1 MTVFIIQSLLL
12 LAVAFI
18 LGCLLG
24 SFLRYLFT
32 PAPQPVAVAAP
43 APAPLVSKPAPKPA
57 PTPKPAAPKPAP
69 AVKKA
74 APKPRPK
81 PTFANKDNLQE
92 IWGIGNV
99 LEKKL
104 HDIGVYRF
112 DQIAAWTKKDVA
124 DFNSKLSFSGRI
136 ERDEWLKQAAKL
148 AKKSKA

>member
-1 MTVFIIQSLLL
+1 MTVFIIQSFLL

-32 PAPQPVAVAAP
+32 PAPQPVAAVATP
-43 APAPLVSKPAPKPA
+43 APAPKPA
-57 PTPKPAAPKPAP
+57 AAPKPKPAPAP

-74 APKPRPK
+74 EPKPRPK
-81 PTFANKDNLQE
+81 PTMANKDNLQD
-92 IWGIGNV
+92 IWGIGPV

-104 HDIGVYRF
+104 HEIGVFRF
-112 DQIAAWTKKDVA
+112 DQIAAWTKADVS
-124 DFNSKLSFSGRI
+124 DFNDKLSFSGRI
-136 ERDEWLKQAAKL
+136 ERDEWLKQAAEL